1 MQKSS
6 VSLTQAERTALS
18 DTAMLDAAKDL
29 VLLHGTEKTTLAM
42 IGESAGYSRGLATYR
57 FGSKAGLY
65 DTLCKSISRDWLE
78 YLKRGVGNK
87 TGIDAMCAALD
98 AIRQFVEDSPREG
111 RVLQILYCESVSP
124 SSGFPETS
132 IAIHKRQR
140 SDVKEWVQQGQANGQ
155 IRDDVDAGEVASQ
168 YVSYSSGMTYL
179 WLTNPATFNFTTTN
193 AEMKRQLRDS
203 LAATHEGRK

>member
-6 VSLTQAERTALS
+6 ASLTQAERSALS

-29 VLLHGTEKTTLAM
+29 VLVHGTEKTTLAM

-65 DTLCKSISRDWLE
+65 DALCKSISRDWLE
-78 YLKRGVGNK
+78 YLKRGVGDK

-98 AIRQFVEDSPREG
+98 AIRQFVEDRPREG
-111 RVLQILYCESVSP
+111 RVLQILYCDSASP
-124 SSGFPETS
+124 SSEFPETS
-132 IAIHKRQR
+132 IGIHKRQR
-140 SDVKEWVQQGQANGQ
+140 SDVQKWAQQGQVSGQ
-155 IRDDVDAGEVASQ
+155 IRSDVDPGEVASQ
-168 YVSYSSGMTYL
+168 YVSYISGMTFL
-179 WLTNPATFNFTTTN
+179 WLTNPETFNFKTTN

-203 LAATHEGRK
+203 LAATHEDRK